1 MRRWILIIII
11 LSVAFVF
18 IKGKNV
24 LSFLSIPDTVKLESV
39 ESKIVV
45 NKKAFALLKE
55 KTVFSPYKGKVEY
68 FFKEGDRVPKD
79 ALVAQIETENGIFK
93 FFAPESGIFSK
104 KFDELSLSRNI
115 NETIIEKY
123 LKDNRTPR
131 YKTIGKLVILNPGD
145 PVFRIVDN
153 LSATLYV
160 LKDSILDR
168 LIEDRE
174 LFIEDEIRGEEIP
187 VYLKSI
193 SGDLIELEIKIHVED
208 FINNRTP
215 IINII
220 AFEGKI
226 IKIPKRFIIKE
237 EGIMINDENNPLFIS
252 LDNLFF
258 VKKDS
263 CFIFPSIEENKKLFE
278 FLGKDII
285 KE

>member
-1 MRRWILIIII
+1 VRRWVLIIII
-11 LSVAFVF
+11 VSVIFVF
-18 IKGKNV
+18 IKGKDV
-24 LSFLSIPDTVKLESV
+24 LSFLSIPDTVKLESM

-55 KTVFSPYKGKVEY
+55 KIIFSPYEGRVEY

-79 ALVAQIETENGIFK
+79 TLVAQIETENGIFK

-104 KFDELSLSRNI
+104 KFDEISLSENI
-115 NETIIEKY
+115 DKIEIKEY
-123 LKDNRTPR
+123 LKDNKTPK
-131 YKTIGKLVILNPGD
+131 YKTLEALTILHPGD

-160 LKDSILDR
+160 LKDNILDK

-174 LFIEDEIRGEEIP
+174 IFIEDEIRGEEIP
-187 VYLKSI
+187 IYLKGI
-193 SGDLIELEIKIHVED
+193 SENLIELEMEIHVED

-220 AFEGKI
+220 AFEGKV
-226 IKIPKRFIIKE
+226 IKIPKRFIKKN
-237 EGIMINDENNPLFIS
+237 GIMINDENNSVFIS

-258 VKKDS
+258 VKKDNY
-263 CFIFPSIEENKKLFE
+263 FVFPFIEENKKLFK
-278 FLGKDII
+278 FSGKDII

>member
-1 MRRWILIIII
+1 VRRWILIIII
-11 LSVAFVF
+11 VSVIFVF
-18 IKGKNV
+18 IKGKDV

-39 ESKIVV
+39 EFKILV

-55 KTVFSPYKGKVEY
+55 KIIFSPYEGRVEY

-104 KFDELSLSRNI
+104 KFDEVSLTENI
-115 NETIIEKY
+115 NKIEIEKY
-123 LKDNRTPR
+123 LKDNKTPK
-131 YKTIGKLVILNPGD
+131 YKTLEALTILHPGD
-145 PVFRIVDN
+145 PVFRVVDN

-160 LKDSILDR
+160 LKDNILDK

-174 LFIEDEIRGEEIP
+174 IFIEDEIRGEEIP
-187 VYLKSI
+187 IYLKGI
-193 SGDLIELEIKIHVED
+193 SEDLVELEMGIHVED

-220 AFEGKI
+220 AFEGKV
-226 IKIPKRFIIKE
+226 IKIPKRFIKRD
-237 EGIMINDENNPLFIS
+237 GIMINDENNSIFIS
-252 LDNLFF
+252 LDSLFF
-258 VKKDS
+258 VKKDNY
-263 CFIFPSIEENKKLFE
+263 FVFPFIEENKKLFK
-278 FLGKDII
+278 FSGKDII

>member
-1 MRRWILIIII
+1 VRRWVLIIII
-11 LSVAFVF
+11 VSVIFVF
-18 IKGKNV
+18 IKGKDV
-24 LSFLSIPDTVKLESV
+24 LSFLSIPDTVKLESM

-55 KTVFSPYKGKVEY
+55 KIIFSPYEGRVEY

-79 ALVAQIETENGIFK
+79 TLVAQIETENGIFK

-104 KFDELSLSRNI
+104 KFDEISLSENI
-115 NETIIEKY
+115 DKIEIKEY
-123 LKDNRTPR
+123 LKDNKTPK
-131 YKTIGKLVILNPGD
+131 YKTLEALTILHPGD

-160 LKDSILDR
+160 LEDSILDK

-174 LFIEDEIRGEEIP
+174 IFIEDEIRGEEIP
-187 VYLKSI
+187 IYLKGI
-193 SGDLIELEIKIHVED
+193 SENLIELEMEIHVED

-220 AFEGKI
+220 AFEGKV
-226 IKIPKRFIIKE
+226 IKIPKRFIKKN
-237 EGIMINDENNPLFIS
+237 GIMINDENNSVFIS

-258 VKKDS
+258 VKKDNY
-263 CFIFPSIEENKKLFE
+263 FVFPFIEENKKLFK
-278 FLGKDII
+278 FSGKDII

>member
-11 LSVAFVF
+11 VSVIFVF
-18 IKGKNV
+18 IKGKDV

-55 KTVFSPYKGKVEY
+55 KIIFSPYEGRVEY

-104 KFDELSLSRNI
+104 KFDEVSLTENI
-115 NETIIEKY
+115 NKIEIEKY
-123 LKDNRTPR
+123 LKDNKTPK
-131 YKTIGKLVILNPGD
+131 YKTLEALTILHPGD
-145 PVFRIVDN
+145 PVFRVVDN

-160 LKDSILDR
+160 LKDNILDK

-174 LFIEDEIRGEEIP
+174 IFIEDEIRGEEIP
-187 VYLKSI
+187 IYLKGI
-193 SGDLIELEIKIHVED
+193 SEDLVELEMGIHVED

-220 AFEGKI
+220 AFEGKV
-226 IKIPKRFIIKE
+226 IKIPKRFIKRD
-237 EGIMINDENNPLFIS
+237 GIMINDENNSIFIS
-252 LDNLFF
+252 LDSLFF
-258 VKKDS
+258 VKKDNY
-263 CFIFPSIEENKKLFE
+263 FIFPFIEENKKLFK
-278 FLGKDII
+278 FSGKDII

>member
-1 MRRWILIIII
+1 MRRWVLIIII
-11 LSVAFVF
+11 VSVIFVF
-18 IKGKNV
+18 IKGKDV
-24 LSFLSIPDTVKLESV
+24 LSFLSIPDTVKLESM

-55 KTVFSPYKGKVEY
+55 KIVFSPYEGRVEY

-79 ALVAQIETENGIFK
+79 TLVAQIETENGIFK

-104 KFDELSLSRNI
+104 KFDEISLSENI
-115 NETIIEKY
+115 DKIEIKEY
-123 LKDNRTPR
+123 LKDNKTPK
-131 YKTIGKLVILNPGD
+131 YKTLEALTILHPGD

-160 LKDSILDR
+160 LKDSILDK

-174 LFIEDEIRGEEIP
+174 IFIEDEIRGEEIP
-187 VYLKSI
+187 IYLKGI
-193 SGDLIELEIKIHVED
+193 SEDLVELEMEIHVED

-220 AFEGKI
+220 AFEGKV
-226 IKIPKRFIIKE
+226 IKIPKRFIKKD
-237 EGIMINDENNPLFIS
+237 GIMIDDENNSVFIS

-258 VKKDS
+258 VKKDNY
-263 CFIFPSIEENKKLFE
+263 FVFPFIEENKKLFK
-278 FLGKDII
+278 FSGKDII

>member
-1 MRRWILIIII
+1 MRRWVLIIII
-11 LSVAFVF
+11 VSVIFVF
-18 IKGKNV
+18 IKGKDV
-24 LSFLSIPDTVKLESV
+24 LSFLSIPDTVKLESM

-55 KTVFSPYKGKVEY
+55 KIIFSPYEGRVEY

-79 ALVAQIETENGIFK
+79 TLVAQIETENGIFK

-104 KFDELSLSRNI
+104 KFDEISLSENI
-115 NETIIEKY
+115 DKIEIKEY
-123 LKDNRTPR
+123 LKDNKTPK
-131 YKTIGKLVILNPGD
+131 YKTLEALTILHPGD

-160 LKDSILDR
+160 LEDSILDK

-174 LFIEDEIRGEEIP
+174 IFIEDEIRGEEIP
-187 VYLKSI
+187 IYLKGI
-193 SGDLIELEIKIHVED
+193 SENLIELEMEIHVED

-220 AFEGKI
+220 AFEGKV
-226 IKIPKRFIIKE
+226 IKIPKRFIKKN
-237 EGIMINDENNPLFIS
+237 GIMINDENNSVFIS

-258 VKKDS
+258 VKKDNY
-263 CFIFPSIEENKKLFE
+263 FVFPFIEENKKLFK
-278 FLGKDII
+278 FSGKDII

>member
-1 MRRWILIIII
+1 VRRWILIIII
-11 LSVAFVF
+11 VSVIFVF
-18 IKGKNV
+18 IKGKDV

-55 KTVFSPYKGKVEY
+55 KIIFSPYEGRVEY

-104 KFDELSLSRNI
+104 KFDEVSLTENI
-115 NETIIEKY
+115 NKIEIEKY
-123 LKDNRTPR
+123 LKDNKTPK
-131 YKTIGKLVILNPGD
+131 YKTLEALTILHPGD
-145 PVFRIVDN
+145 PVFRVVDN

-160 LKDSILDR
+160 LKDNILDK

-174 LFIEDEIRGEEIP
+174 IFIEDEIRGEEIP
-187 VYLKSI
+187 IYLKGI
-193 SGDLIELEIKIHVED
+193 SEDLVELEMGIHVED

-220 AFEGKI
+220 AFEGKV
-226 IKIPKRFIIKE
+226 IKIPKRFIKRD
-237 EGIMINDENNPLFIS
+237 GIMINDENNSIFIS
-252 LDNLFF
+252 LDSLFF
-258 VKKDS
+258 VKKDNY
-263 CFIFPSIEENKKLFE
+263 FVFPFIEENKKLFK
-278 FLGKDII
+278 FSGKDII

>member
-1 MRRWILIIII
+1 MRRWVLIIII
-11 LSVAFVF
+11 VSVIFVS
-18 IKGKNV
+18 IKGKDV
-24 LSFLSIPDTVKLESV
+24 LSFLSIPDTVKLESM

-55 KTVFSPYKGKVEY
+55 KIVFSPYEGRVEY

-79 ALVAQIETENGIFK
+79 TLVAQIETENGIFK

-104 KFDELSLSRNI
+104 KFDEISLSENI
-115 NETIIEKY
+115 DKIEIKEY
-123 LKDNRTPR
+123 LKDNKTPK
-131 YKTIGKLVILNPGD
+131 YKTLEALTILHPGD

-153 LSATLYV
+153 LSTTLYV
-160 LKDSILDR
+160 LEDSILDK

-174 LFIEDEIRGEEIP
+174 IFIEDEIRGEEIP
-187 VYLKSI
+187 IYLKGI
-193 SGDLIELEIKIHVED
+193 SENLIELEMEIHVED

-220 AFEGKI
+220 AFEGKV
-226 IKIPKRFIIKE
+226 IKIPKRFIKKN
-237 EGIMINDENNPLFIS
+237 GIMINDENNSVFIS

-258 VKKDS
+258 VKKDNY
-263 CFIFPSIEENKKLFE
+263 FVFPFIEENKKLFK
-278 FLGKDII
+278 FSGKDII

>member
-11 LSVAFVF
+11 VSVIFVF
-18 IKGKNV
+18 IKGKDV

-55 KTVFSPYKGKVEY
+55 KIIFSPYEGRVEY

-104 KFDELSLSRNI
+104 KFDEVSLTENI
-115 NETIIEKY
+115 NKIEIEKY
-123 LKDNRTPR
+123 LKDNKTPK
-131 YKTIGKLVILNPGD
+131 YKTLEALTILHPGD
-145 PVFRIVDN
+145 PVFRVVDN

-160 LKDSILDR
+160 LKDNILDK

-174 LFIEDEIRGEEIP
+174 IFIEDEIRGEEIP
-187 VYLKSI
+187 IYLKGI
-193 SGDLIELEIKIHVED
+193 SEDLVELEMGIHVED

-220 AFEGKI
+220 AFEGKV
-226 IKIPKRFIIKE
+226 IKIPKRFIKRD
-237 EGIMINDENNPLFIS
+237 GIMINDENNSIFIS
-252 LDNLFF
+252 LDSLFF
-258 VKKDS
+258 VKKDNY
-263 CFIFPSIEENKKLFE
+263 FVFPFIEENKKLFK
-278 FLGKDII
+278 FSGKDII

>member
-1 MRRWILIIII
+1 MRRWVLIIII
-11 LSVAFVF
+11 VSVIFVF
-18 IKGKNV
+18 IKGKDV
-24 LSFLSIPDTVKLESV
+24 LSFLSIPDTVKLESM

-55 KTVFSPYKGKVEY
+55 KIIFSPYEGRVEY

-79 ALVAQIETENGIFK
+79 TLVAQIETENGIFK

-104 KFDELSLSRNI
+104 KFDEISLSENI
-115 NETIIEKY
+115 DKIEIKEY
-123 LKDNRTPR
+123 LKDNKTPK
-131 YKTIGKLVILNPGD
+131 YKTLEALTILHPGD

-160 LKDSILDR
+160 LKDNILDK

-174 LFIEDEIRGEEIP
+174 IFIEDEIRGEEIP
-187 VYLKSI
+187 IYLKGI
-193 SGDLIELEIKIHVED
+193 SENLIELEMEIHVED

-220 AFEGKI
+220 AFEGKV
-226 IKIPKRFIIKE
+226 IKIPKRFIKKN
-237 EGIMINDENNPLFIS
+237 GIMINDENNSVFIS

-258 VKKDS
+258 VKKDNY
-263 CFIFPSIEENKKLFE
+263 FVFPFIEENKKLFK
-278 FLGKDII
+278 FSGKDII

>member
-1 MRRWILIIII
+1 MRRWVLIIII
-11 LSVAFVF
+11 VSVIFVF
-18 IKGKNV
+18 IKGKDV
-24 LSFLSIPDTVKLESV
+24 LSFLSIPDTVKLESM

-55 KTVFSPYKGKVEY
+55 KIVFSPYEGRVEY

-79 ALVAQIETENGIFK
+79 TLVAQIETENGIFK

-104 KFDELSLSRNI
+104 KFDEISLSENI
-115 NETIIEKY
+115 DKIEIKEY
-123 LKDNRTPR
+123 LKDNKTPK
-131 YKTIGKLVILNPGD
+131 YKTLEALTILHPGD

-160 LKDSILDR
+160 LKDSILDK

-174 LFIEDEIRGEEIP
+174 IFIEDEIRGEEIP
-187 VYLKSI
+187 IYLKGI
-193 SGDLIELEIKIHVED
+193 SENLIELEMEIHVED

-220 AFEGKI
+220 AFEGKV
-226 IKIPKRFIIKE
+226 IKIPKRFIKKD
-237 EGIMINDENNPLFIS
+237 GIMIDDENNSVFIS

-258 VKKDS
+258 VKKDNY
-263 CFIFPSIEENKKLFE
+263 FVFPFIEENKKLFK
-278 FLGKDII
+278 FSGKDII

>member
-1 MRRWILIIII
+1 MRRWVLIIII
-11 LSVAFVF
+11 VSVIFVF
-18 IKGKNV
+18 IKGKDV
-24 LSFLSIPDTVKLESV
+24 LSFLSIPDTVKLESM

-55 KTVFSPYKGKVEY
+55 KIIFSPYEGRVEY

-79 ALVAQIETENGIFK
+79 TLVAQIETENGIFK

-104 KFDELSLSRNI
+104 KFDEISLSENI
-115 NETIIEKY
+115 DKIEIKEY
-123 LKDNRTPR
+123 LKDNKTPK
-131 YKTIGKLVILNPGD
+131 YKTLEALTILHPGD

-160 LKDSILDR
+160 LKDSILDK

-174 LFIEDEIRGEEIP
+174 IFIEDEIRGEEIP
-187 VYLKSI
+187 IYLKGI
-193 SGDLIELEIKIHVED
+193 SENLIELEMEIHVED

-220 AFEGKI
+220 AFEGKV
-226 IKIPKRFIIKE
+226 IKIPKRFIKKN
-237 EGIMINDENNPLFIS
+237 GIMINDENNSVFIS

-258 VKKDS
+258 VKKDNY
-263 CFIFPSIEENKKLFE
+263 FVFPFIEENKKLFK
-278 FLGKDII
+278 FSGKDII

>member
-1 MRRWILIIII
+1 VRRWVLIIII
-11 LSVAFVF
+11 VSVIFVF
-18 IKGKNV
+18 IKGKDV
-24 LSFLSIPDTVKLESV
+24 LSFLSIPDTVKLESM

-55 KTVFSPYKGKVEY
+55 KIVFSPYEGRVEY

-79 ALVAQIETENGIFK
+79 TLVAQIETENGIFK

-104 KFDELSLSRNI
+104 KFDEISLSENI
-115 NETIIEKY
+115 DKIEIKEY
-123 LKDNRTPR
+123 LKDNKTPK
-131 YKTIGKLVILNPGD
+131 YKTLEALTILHPGD

-160 LKDSILDR
+160 LKDNILDK

-174 LFIEDEIRGEEIP
+174 IFIEDEIRGEEIP
-187 VYLKSI
+187 IYLKGI
-193 SGDLIELEIKIHVED
+193 SENLIELEMEIHVED

-220 AFEGKI
+220 AFEGKV
-226 IKIPKRFIIKE
+226 IKIPKRFIKKN
-237 EGIMINDENNPLFIS
+237 GIMINDENNSVFIS

-258 VKKDS
+258 VKKDNY
-263 CFIFPSIEENKKLFE
+263 FVFPFIEENKKLFK
-278 FLGKDII
+278 FSGKDII